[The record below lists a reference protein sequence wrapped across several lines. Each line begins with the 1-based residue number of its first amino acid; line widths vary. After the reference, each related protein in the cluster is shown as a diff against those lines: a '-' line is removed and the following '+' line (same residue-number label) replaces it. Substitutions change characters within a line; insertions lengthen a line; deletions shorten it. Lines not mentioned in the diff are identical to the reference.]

1 MVTQIVVYLSLLL
14 QIVAMGFAISLFKRT
29 KFNAAWILI
38 STGFFLMAIY
48 RAIELV
54 PSMHRGESEE
64 LYQTKVWLSFVIS
77 LAFAIGAFYIRKVF
91 QFLRRLDGIRSETEK
106 RVLSAVIRTEEQER
120 QRFAKELHDGLGP
133 LLSVIK
139 MLLSGFEEK
148 NSSEVNDKIKG
159 NLKQAVDEAITSVR
173 EISANISPHILN
185 NFGLKDATESFI
197 RKLRPA
203 EGISINFKT
212 NIDNRRFIYNV
223 EVIMYRVICEL
234 INNTLRHAN
243 ASKISIDLQL
253 QGDVLY
259 LEYEDNGMG
268 FDVKQAESDGG
279 MGLSNMQYRL
289 NSGNG
294 DIKISSESGRGM
306 IARAFKSC
314 FMDKLRIYL
323 VDDHKL
329 FREGLKLLLSTQDF
343 VRHIYE
349 ASNGREF
356 IENLSFV
363 DCDVVLMDIEMPEMN
378 GIDAT
383 IEAMKMKPNLKII
396 VLSMYGDEQYYYKMI
411 DAGAK
416 GFLLKNSGIDKVVT
430 AIQKVAEG
438 ESFFSEELLVNILN
452 NMRDNKSETPETVDN
467 DISERE
473 LEILYH
479 VCKGLSNQEIADE
492 LFISKRT
499 VDKHRANLLSKTGC
513 RNTAALVMYAIKNN
527 IIEI

>member
-1 MVTQIVVYLSLLL
+1 
-14 QIVAMGFAISLFKRT
+14 
-29 KFNAAWILI
+29 
-38 STGFFLMAIY
+38 
-48 RAIELV
+48 
-54 PSMHRGESEE
+54 
-64 LYQTKVWLSFVIS
+64 
-77 LAFAIGAFYIRKVF
+77 
-91 QFLRRLDGIRSETEK
+91 
-106 RVLSAVIRTEEQER
+106 
-120 QRFAKELHDGLGP
+120 
-133 LLSVIK
+133 
-139 MLLSGFEEK
+139 
-148 NSSEVNDKIKG
+148 
-159 NLKQAVDEAITSVR
+159 
-173 EISANISPHILN
+173 
-185 NFGLKDATESFI
+185 
-197 RKLRPA
+197 
-203 EGISINFKT
+203 
-212 NIDNRRFIYNV
+212 
-223 EVIMYRVICEL
+223 
-234 INNTLRHAN
+234 
-243 ASKISIDLQL
+243 
-253 QGDVLY
+253 
-259 LEYEDNGMG
+259 
-268 FDVKQAESDGG
+268 
-279 MGLSNMQYRL
+279 
-289 NSGNG
+289 
-294 DIKISSESGRGM
+294 
-306 IARAFKSC
+306 
-314 FMDKLRIYL
+314 MDKLRIYL

-452 NMRDNKSETPETVDN
+452 NMRDN

>member
-1 MVTQIVVYLSLLL
+1 
-14 QIVAMGFAISLFKRT
+14 
-29 KFNAAWILI
+29 
-38 STGFFLMAIY
+38 
-48 RAIELV
+48 
-54 PSMHRGESEE
+54 
-64 LYQTKVWLSFVIS
+64 
-77 LAFAIGAFYIRKVF
+77 
-91 QFLRRLDGIRSETEK
+91 
-106 RVLSAVIRTEEQER
+106 
-120 QRFAKELHDGLGP
+120 
-133 LLSVIK
+133 
-139 MLLSGFEEK
+139 
-148 NSSEVNDKIKG
+148 
-159 NLKQAVDEAITSVR
+159 
-173 EISANISPHILN
+173 
-185 NFGLKDATESFI
+185 
-197 RKLRPA
+197 
-203 EGISINFKT
+203 
-212 NIDNRRFIYNV
+212 
-223 EVIMYRVICEL
+223 
-234 INNTLRHAN
+234 
-243 ASKISIDLQL
+243 
-253 QGDVLY
+253 
-259 LEYEDNGMG
+259 
-268 FDVKQAESDGG
+268 
-279 MGLSNMQYRL
+279 
-289 NSGNG
+289 
-294 DIKISSESGRGM
+294 
-306 IARAFKSC
+306 
-314 FMDKLRIYL
+314 MDKLRIYL

-349 ASNGREF
+349 SSNGREF

-430 AIQKVAEG
+430 AIRKVAEG